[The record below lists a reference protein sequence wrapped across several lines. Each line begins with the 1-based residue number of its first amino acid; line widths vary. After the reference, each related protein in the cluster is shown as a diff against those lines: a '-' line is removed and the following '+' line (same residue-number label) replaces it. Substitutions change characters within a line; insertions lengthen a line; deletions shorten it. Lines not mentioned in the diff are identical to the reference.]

1 MPMAL
6 EGIRILDWTMAQQ
19 GPVATMMLAD
29 MGAEVIKIEPPVR
42 GDRGRGMKKI
52 RGEEAE
58 ARGVN
63 AYFEA
68 HNRNK
73 KSVTV
78 DLTNGKGKE
87 IIYRLAAK
95 SDVFVHNFRVGSA
108 ERMGIGFED
117 LKKINPRIIYAHASG
132 FGPEGPDRERGA
144 IDPIAQARSGLISVM
159 GEPDGPPIMVPAGMA
174 DQVGAMILAYG
185 IMVALMARERLGIAQ
200 RVDTSLL
207 GGQMFLQGL
216 LLLKYTLC
224 GQEPGRVS
232 RYDIGPTYN
241 SYRTKDGRWITVGLM
256 QQKYWPKLC
265 KALEVEGLEEDPRFS
280 ALDARNTNSKELIA
294 VLDKIFATRTTKD
307 WLERLERNGV
317 THGLVQNYSEAVS
330 DPQVVENGYMANFN
344 HPIAGPVQIVGIPVR
359 LSETPGQLRQ
369 AAPQLGQHTEEVLLE
384 IGGYSWDE
392 IGRFREEGVI

>member
-1 MPMAL
+1 
-6 EGIRILDWTMAQQ
+6 
-19 GPVATMMLAD
+19 
-29 MGAEVIKIEPPVR
+29 
-42 GDRGRGMKKI
+42 
-52 RGEEAE
+52 
-58 ARGVN
+58 
-63 AYFEA
+63 
-68 HNRNK
+68 
-73 KSVTV
+73 
-78 DLTNGKGKE
+78 
-87 IIYRLAAK
+87 
-95 SDVFVHNFRVGSA
+95 
-108 ERMGIGFED
+108 
-117 LKKINPRIIYAHASG
+117 
-132 FGPEGPDRERGA
+132 
-144 IDPIAQARSGLISVM
+144 
-159 GEPDGPPIMVPAGMA
+159 MVPAGMA

-185 IMVALMARERLGIAQ
+185 ILVALMARERLGIAQ

-241 SYRTKDGRWITVGLM
+241 SYQTKDGRWITVGLM

-294 VLDKIFATRTTKD
+294 VLDNIFATHTTKD
-307 WLERLERNGV
+307 WLERLERNDV

-344 HPIAGPVQIVGIPVR
+344 HPIAGPVQVVGIPVR

-392 IGRFREEGVI
+392 IGRFKEEGVI